1 MVVILSLLIG
11 LGIGF
16 ILGILLGMGL
26 AFHGVKQGWVEQDG
40 YYYDRE
46 VR

>member
-1 MVVILSLLIG
+1 MAAILGLLIG
-11 LGIGF
+11 LVLGG
-16 ILGILLGMGL
+16 ILGILFGMGL
-26 AFHGVKQGWVEQDG
+26 AFYSIKQGWVKQDG

>member
-1 MVVILSLLIG
+1 MAVILSLIIG

-16 ILGILLGMGL
+16 ILGVLLGMGVAL
-26 AFHGVKQGWVEQDG
+26 YGVKQGWVEQDG

-46 VR
+46 R